1 MKTNKPKTP
10 LRYYLSGKRNAM
22 LPSSRQQTTYRIRRN
37 DVAEK
42 NGRKFKFLLGHG
54 HLVKNDLF
62 SLCPPIGIALNYNY
76 DFIHSWTSSYV
87 LFKLCVMLKMNPVK
101 LNKEKT
107 TWKSARDTSEIRDSS
122 SWLLLFLAFSL
133 IELQGR
139 NQLLYKLCDLLSKP
153 VFYQSESE

>member
-1 MKTNKPKTP
+1 
-10 LRYYLSGKRNAM
+10 
-22 LPSSRQQTTYRIRRN
+22 
-37 DVAEK
+37 
-42 NGRKFKFLLGHG
+42 
-54 HLVKNDLF
+54 VKNDLF